1 MLKQTSYV
9 NTSSIYN
16 SFFSNFCYV
25 LEMPQGFSFSFFSF
39 FFFFFGKKP
48 LFIYFILFYLFII
61 LLEEEHM
68 SVTYVAKLIYLRE
81 TSLIHLILF
90 NFYHIFNILF
100 LKLKNSQFSVLNF

>member
-39 FFFFFGKKP
+39 FFFFFFLKTTFY
-48 LFIYFILFYLFII
+48 LFYFILYFFYNFIGGGA
-61 LLEEEHM
+61 HVCHVR
-68 SVTYVAKLIYLRE
+68 S
-81 TSLIHLILF
+81 
-90 NFYHIFNILF
+90 
-100 LKLKNSQFSVLNF
+100 